1 MTNKISLAISGLSLI
16 ISLISV
22 SCVLLRCEPM
32 TVDWMG
38 VLVGV
43 LSLLVASLAVFFA
56 VSYLTVEK
64 RIRSAFELKMKESFE
79 DFETKTVKGI
89 ISEQHK
95 IIDML
100 RDYFLAKKDLS
111 SYVTSLI
118 YSLDMA
124 VRVNQQDTI
133 DLVIGCLIDVYSE
146 VNVAKT
152 LNIKQHN
159 IDKLFLLLDDL
170 SGRNTHILL
179 SKLEFVYDRPCGDTP
194 KTFFYILVIFM

>member
-43 LSLLVASLAVFFA
+43 LSLLVASLA
-56 VSYLTVEK
+56 K

-194 KTFFYILVIFM
+194 KT

>member
-22 SCVLLRCEPM
+22 SCVLLRCEHM

-38 VLVGV
+38 VLVCF

-179 SKLEFVYDRPCGDTP
+179 SKLEFVYDRPCGDTH
-194 KTFFYILVIFM
+194 KT

>member
-1 MTNKISLAISGLSLI
+1 M
-16 ISLISV
+16 
-22 SCVLLRCEPM
+22 
-32 TVDWMG
+32 
-38 VLVGV
+38 
-43 LSLLVASLAVFFA
+43 
-56 VSYLTVEK
+56 TVEK

-111 SYVTSLI
+111 SYVMSLI

-194 KTFFYILVIFM
+194 KT

>member
-1 MTNKISLAISGLSLI
+1 MVNKISLATSGLSLI

-22 SCVLLRCEPM
+22 SCVLFRCEPM

-194 KTFFYILVIFM
+194 KT